1 MYLIVGL
8 GNPTKKYDHT
18 RHNTGFDCLD
28 RIAERLSVKIN
39 RISCKAHIG
48 KGYIG
53 KEKVILAKPQTY
65 MNLSGQSV
73 GALLYYYKIPVDHL
87 IVIYDDLDLEPGKIR
102 IRKSGSAGGH
112 NGMKDIIKMT
122 GTQDFIRIRVGIGH
136 PGTDGDTIDYVLG
149 RPEGKEKESLLQAEE
164 RAAEAAIDI
173 VESGAD
179 HAMNHY
185 NG

>member
-8 GNPTKKYDHT
+8 GNPTKEYEHT
-18 RHNTGFDCLD
+18 RHNMGFDSIDLL
-28 RIAERLSVKIN
+28 AERLSVRIN
-39 RISCKAHIG
+39 RTSCRAHIG
-48 KGYIG
+48 KGFIG

-73 GALLYYYKIPVDHL
+73 GALLYFYKIPLSRL
-87 IVIYDDLDLEPGKIR
+87 IVIYDDLDLEPGTIR

-122 GTQDFIRIRVGIGH
+122 GSQEFVRVRIGIGH
-136 PGTDGDTIDYVLG
+136 PDPETGSIDYVLG
-149 RPEGKEKESLLQAEE
+149 RPRGEERELVTQAQE
-164 RAAEAAIDI
+164 RAALAVIDI

-179 HAMNHY
+179 HAMNQF